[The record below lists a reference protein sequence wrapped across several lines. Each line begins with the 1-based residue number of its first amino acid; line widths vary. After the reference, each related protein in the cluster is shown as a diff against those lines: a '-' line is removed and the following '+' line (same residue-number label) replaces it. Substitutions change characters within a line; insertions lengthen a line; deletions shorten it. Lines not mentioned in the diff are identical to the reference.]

1 MRTKRRAW
9 ISHALPL
16 NILGNQFMKHYQK
29 PSVWYPVFWSTI
41 FLLNPLHQ
49 CRKLFYYHGTPYLHT
64 DLWEISSA
72 QIAVAKQIDGFHV
85 RHPLLQEPV
94 SKAHFSTQCFCHQM
108 CNANRSNPLHW
119 PMCKAWSHL
128 KQVLCGGFST
138 LASTFWDHAWALC
151 NPFYD
156 FLISLQKPIF
166 ANHQKNNILVHTAR
180 Q

>member
-1 MRTKRRAW
+1 
-9 ISHALPL
+9 
-16 NILGNQFMKHYQK
+16 
-29 PSVWYPVFWSTI
+29 
-41 FLLNPLHQ
+41 
-49 CRKLFYYHGTPYLHT
+49 
-64 DLWEISSA
+64 
-72 QIAVAKQIDGFHV
+72 
-85 RHPLLQEPV
+85 
-94 SKAHFSTQCFCHQM
+94 M

-119 PMCKAWSHL
+119 PMCKVWSHL

-180 Q
+180 QYGRTVWEKISDNNLICLQILLSAIWFLQWEIRWTTAHQLRNVLWGLWLEFRVFPLKYHHPKQKTCGSVDNGNTVCPTVSSCYRSFHIFKKYQKSTQQI